1 MSKIMGCIFW
11 QASHQTCEK
20 CSILSMIT
28 HFGSR
33 GYPRWSGGVPQH
45 DRLAVQREACSVRQ
59 LMAPHSSATKSYASP
74 AKRGTPPATKP
85 TGLDRSAGGPKEE

>member
-1 MSKIMGCIFW
+1 MSKIMSCIFW

-20 CSILSMIT
+20 CSILSILAD
-28 HFGSR
+28 FGSR
-33 GYPRWSGGVPQH
+33 GYPRWGGGLQPH
-45 DRLAVQREACSVRQ
+45 DRPAWQREACSVRQ
-59 LMAPHSSATKSYASP
+59 LMAPQSSATKSYASP